1 MLPLAFFAGCSSPV
15 VQNPLMVTEKL
26 AVLLDFLQVNTH
38 MVSGSF
44 AVEGQKTQIF
54 DGVISKKDLRLS
66 LRIDETKYYY
76 SNKILLKSTD
86 EKYYVENADTTLSVQ
101 NNLMPYNLFYFSYS
115 ENNSDKIFMGN
126 NTIGISFVNK
136 GAMLSFNS
144 NMEVLDG
151 LLSINFADDKIVTS
165 VFTANNSSGKKIV
178 ATYNYT
184 KSDYVWDKAPKAA
197 PSDTLNYAN
206 YLIGVLSKKYDGYT
220 IHTKDNF
227 NTEAT
232 IGDIS
237 TEKVKTVT
245 SVDIT
250 EENKYYSLTLTYST
264 KVMIVGISSAI
275 TTLTI
280 IYDIDYNV
288 SSIRINATDYILKDP
303 LV

>member
-1 MLPLAFFAGCSSPV
+1 
-15 VQNPLMVTEKL
+15 
-26 AVLLDFLQVNTH
+26 
-38 MVSGSF
+38 
-44 AVEGQKTQIF
+44 
-54 DGVISKKDLRLS
+54 
-66 LRIDETKYYY
+66 
-76 SNKILLKSTD
+76 
-86 EKYYVENADTTLSVQ
+86 
-101 NNLMPYNLFYFSYS
+101 
-115 ENNSDKIFMGN
+115 MGN

-220 IHTKDNF
+220 IHTKDKF

-250 EENKYYSLTLTYST
+250 EENKYYSLTLTYS
-264 KVMIVGISSAI
+264 KNVVIVGISSTI